1 MFTRLAALLLLL
13 VAVPASAIH
22 PLLLVDSGPPKRI
35 IITATPDAPS
45 EPPCDALMALQAAG
59 IIAVLDRG
67 DIAQLDRCLPLNP
80 SPTEPRDGM
89 TRLGV
94 MHLVGSISTRRFDL
108 ARAADGTFLMRDL
121 DNPTGPLPRVE
132 LKAAAFEKLIADWP
146 AYRGTFDA
154 PPPEANGI
162 AVEFTDDIVTS
173 PITLDQPTLKRRVY
187 SGMGVQIEPAR
198 RVLKDCLFTARPP
211 KGYTPRRPAGL
222 LVYID
227 PVGEGVPPREFDEAL
242 DELNIV
248 AIGPAAIGNDRPTND
263 RLQLALDAVATAR
276 ARFHIDDRRI
286 YACGMSGGGRV
297 TSMLWGAFPDIF
309 TGGIPVVGLSVYRNA
324 SAGPGK
330 IWPAA
335 FTRPTGTLG
344 TALLRHRL
352 GVVTGPS
359 DFNHANTTAG
369 MRILNADNMDAKLF
383 SYDDMGHELPT
394 APRFA
399 EVLRWVD
406 EPARLERQQTLER
419 ADAAL
424 KAYTTAFGSRPPANI
439 RERKLLEK
447 VLTAGPWTDPAW
459 QALEWLTKNSTTE
472 TQRHGEKQ

>member
-1 MFTRLAALLLLL
+1 MPTRLAALFLLLL
-13 VAVPASAIH
+13 AVRAAAVH
-22 PLLLVDSGPPKRI
+22 PLLLVDSAAPQRVVVTASPDPPR
-35 IITATPDAPS
+35 
-45 EPPCDALMALQAAG
+45 EPACDASMALQAAG
-59 IIAVLDRG
+59 IIAVLNKG

-80 SPTEPRDGM
+80 APTEARDGM

-94 MHLVGSISTRRFDL
+94 LHLIGPRSTRRFDL
-108 ARAADGTFLMRDL
+108 ARAADATILMRDL
-121 DNPTGPLPRVE
+121 DNPTGPLPRIE

-146 AYRGTFDA
+146 AYRGTFD
-154 PPPEANGI
+154 PRPPEESAK
-162 AVEFTDDIVTS
+162 AVEFTDDIILS

-187 SGMGVQIEPAR
+187 AGMGVEIQPAR
-198 RVLKDCLFTARPP
+198 RDLKNTLFTARPP

-227 PVGEGVPPREFDEAL
+227 PVGDGVPPREFDEAL

-248 AIGPAAIGNDRPTND
+248 AIGPAAAGNDRPTND

-276 ARFHIDDRRI
+276 TRFHIDDRRI
-286 YACGMSGGGRV
+286 YASGMSGGGRV

-309 TGGIPVVGLSVYRNA
+309 TGGIPIVGLSVYRNA

-335 FTRPTGTLG
+335 FSRPSGPLG
-344 TALLRHRL
+344 AKLLRHRL

-369 MRILNADNMDAKLF
+369 MRILNADNMEARLF
-383 SYDDMGHELPT
+383 SYDDMGHELPR
-394 APRFA
+394 ADRFA

-406 EPARLERQQTLER
+406 EPARLERQRDIER

-424 KAYTTAFGSRPPANI
+424 KVYIDAAGKRSPENL

-447 VLTAGPWTDPAW
+447 VVETAPWTEPAW
-459 QALEWLTKNSTTE
+459 QALDWLAPTSDAK
-472 TQRHGEKQ
+472 K